1 VPEILASVL
10 VREADLAALP
20 PNLNPRLYELLK
32 RCLDKNPKQR
42 WQAVGDLRAEI
53 EAIAAAPYVVAA
65 PTSGAV
71 RPESFWRRLALFS
84 APAALL
90 AAAAAGVGVWL
101 LMRQPPPTRQP
112 VRFTIAPP
120 AAQPFNLQGYY
131 RNLAISP
138 DGTRLVYVA
147 GKGDVMNN
155 EGSELMVR
163 AIDQLDATPL
173 RGITTVGFPFIS
185 PDGRW
190 VGFFSVVGTGGGEL
204 KKVSIAGGPP
214 ITLCRYGGTARGAS
228 WGPDDTIVFATNDP
242 NTGLFSVPAV
252 GGEPKVLTKP
262 DAAHGEQDHL
272 FPSLLPGGRTVLFTI
287 SAVNSGNGTPG
298 GLDNAQVAVLDLQTG
313 QRKTLVRGGSDA
325 EYVDPS
331 TGSGP
336 APSAGSGQAS
346 SAGSGEPGYLV
357 YASAGALRA
366 VRFDPARLEVLSD
379 PVPVVEQVTT
389 LQTGAADYRIS
400 RQGTL
405 VYVPGGSNAQ
415 GPTRSLVWV
424 NRQGREEPINAP
436 PRDYALPR
444 LSPDG
449 TRVALDVRDQEND
462 IWIWDF
468 MRQTLTRLTFDP
480 SGDSWPIWTPDG
492 RRVVFASSQA
502 GGPGLSAVTNLL
514 WRAADGTGT
523 VERLTTS
530 PNPQLPHSFS
540 PDGKSLL
547 FQELN
552 PKTNNDLMLLRL
564 DGTPR
569 TGPPSH
575 RSGEPG
581 PPAQGF
587 GGPGPNSASGST
599 ASDVRPLI
607 QTTFSDTAGEI
618 SPDGRWLAYYSN
630 ESGRNEVYVRPFP
643 NVDSGRWQISTGG
656 GSRPAWAKNGRE
668 LFYFAPNTAM
678 MAVAVRTTPSFSAG
692 NPTKLFDG
700 PWSVTQSGRTYDVSR
715 DGQRFLLIKDAT
727 ASNQPS
733 ALPTITVVLNWQ
745 EELKQRVPIK

>member
-1 VPEILASVL
+1 
-10 VREADLAALP
+10 
-20 PNLNPRLYELLK
+20 
-32 RCLDKNPKQR
+32 
-42 WQAVGDLRAEI
+42 
-53 EAIAAAPYVVAA
+53 
-65 PTSGAV
+65 
-71 RPESFWRRLALFS
+71 
-84 APAALL
+84 
-90 AAAAAGVGVWL
+90 
-101 LMRQPPPTRQP
+101 
-112 VRFTIAPP
+112 
-120 AAQPFNLQGYY
+120 
-131 RNLAISP
+131 
-138 DGTRLVYVA
+138 
-147 GKGDVMNN
+147 
-155 EGSELMVR
+155 
-163 AIDQLDATPL
+163 
-173 RGITTVGFPFIS
+173 
-185 PDGRW
+185 
-190 VGFFSVVGTGGGEL
+190 
-204 KKVSIAGGPP
+204 
-214 ITLCRYGGTARGAS
+214 
-228 WGPDDTIVFATNDP
+228 
-242 NTGLFSVPAV
+242 
-252 GGEPKVLTKP
+252 
-262 DAAHGEQDHL
+262 
-272 FPSLLPGGRTVLFTI
+272 
-287 SAVNSGNGTPG
+287 
-298 GLDNAQVAVLDLQTG
+298 
-313 QRKTLVRGGSDA
+313 
-325 EYVDPS
+325 
-331 TGSGP
+331 
-336 APSAGSGQAS
+336 
-346 SAGSGEPGYLV
+346 
-357 YASAGALRA
+357 
-366 VRFDPARLEVLSD
+366 
-379 PVPVVEQVTT
+379 
-389 LQTGAADYRIS
+389 
-400 RQGTL
+400 
-405 VYVPGGSNAQ
+405 
-415 GPTRSLVWV
+415 VWV

-436 PRDYALPR
+436 PRAYAFPR

-480 SGDSWPIWTPDG
+480 SGDGWPIWTPDG

-569 TGPPSH
+569 TEPPSQ

-581 PPAQGF
+581 PAAQGF
-587 GGPGPNSASGST
+587 GGPGPTSASGST